1 MAEKFTSINITISSE
16 DVEKWD
22 AIKNK
27 TQIVNK
33 LVKYHLNDSIVK
45 LDLDENILKKF
56 NDDPYSELMVKKL
69 ITSYYSDNIL
79 FIDEYK
85 KMIEINNTLFGSN
98 LETPRTFVSHN
109 NISEKEV
116 IKANEVSVTK
126 EISEEESYVDED
138 TGSKEEEIKE
148 EYIHNKEE
156 DIEEKIEENKIID
169 EEENTEEDIDNIE
182 EEIPLSKKYS
192 NNNARNILFKK
203 K

>member
-156 DIEEKIEENKIID
+156 DIEEDKIID